1 MKKNI
6 RLNIIPIESSLKDV
20 MNVLNKGVF
29 GIVFV
34 ADKTDRIVGIFTDG
48 DVRRSLLKGA
58 DLASSVQEHMNR
70 DFVFAREGKS
80 KEDYIKMLSE
90 RIRHLPVLDR
100 KGRLI
105 DFLSW
110 AEMWRLPVMEPSL
123 GGNELK
129 YVSDCITSN
138 WISSQGS
145 YVRSFEKEFAD
156 YHGVDFALTT
166 SSGTAALHLALL
178 ALGVGPGDEVIVPDL
193 TFAATA
199 NTVVHAGAKPV
210 FVDISEDYWNIDP
223 DRIEAAITRN
233 TRTIMPVHLYGHPCD
248 MDTIMD
254 LASKYSLFVV
264 EDCAQA
270 LGAKYE
276 GRLVGTFGD
285 VGCFSFF
292 SNKVITTGEGGM
304 VITNNRT
311 LYDRMTILR
320 DHGMSGSKRYW
331 HEVPGFNYRMTNL
344 QAAVGLAQLE
354 NVNLFLKQRRFVAG
368 VYEAHLKHVPG
379 ITLPPEMDWA
389 ENIYW
394 LYSVLIEKEVLGI
407 SRDDLIIGLERE
419 GVETRP
425 FFYPLHAQPPYSD
438 AKVDFPTSNR
448 ISRRGL
454 SLPSSNGLQVEQIE
468 QVCEML
474 RKVISHYKIVGDLR
488 QRA

>member
-1 MKKNI
+1 
-6 RLNIIPIESSLKDV
+6 
-20 MNVLNKGVF
+20 
-29 GIVFV
+29 
-34 ADKTDRIVGIFTDG
+34 
-48 DVRRSLLKGA
+48 
-58 DLASSVQEHMNR
+58 
-70 DFVFAREGKS
+70 
-80 KEDYIKMLSE
+80 
-90 RIRHLPVLDR
+90 
-100 KGRLI
+100 
-105 DFLSW
+105 
-110 AEMWRLPVMEPSL
+110 
-123 GGNELK
+123 
-129 YVSDCITSN
+129 
-138 WISSQGS
+138 
-145 YVRSFEKEFAD
+145 
-156 YHGVDFALTT
+156 
-166 SSGTAALHLALL
+166 LALL

-223 DRIEAAITRN
+223 ERIEAAITRN

-248 MDTIMD
+248 MGPIMD
-254 LASKYSLFVV
+254 VANKYGLFVV

-276 GRLVGTFGD
+276 ERLVGAFGD

-320 DHGMSGSKRYW
+320 DHGMSRNKRYW
-331 HEVPGFNYRMTNL
+331 HEVAGFNYRMTNL

-368 VYEAHLKHVPG
+368 VYKAHLKHIPG

-394 LYSVLIEKEVLGI
+394 LYSVLIEKEVLGL
-407 SRDDLIIGLERE
+407 SRDDLMIGLERE

-425 FFYPLHAQPPYSD
+425 FFYPLHTQPPYSD

-448 ISRRGL
+448 ISRQGL

-468 QVCEML
+468 QVCEVL